1 MNRLLG
7 RLEPAVSFLRVG
19 AMSDRQNHWRRRAV
33 AWLACCFAMLAGLDM
48 AHGAEASTA
57 SAEGAVAP
65 RLRFSRDVRPILSQN
80 CFLCHGQDE
89 KRRGAGLR
97 LDDREEALA
106 ELESGLRAIVP
117 GNLEESELIAR
128 ITADDESLRMPPADS
143 HKTLTPEQIE
153 VLKRW
158 VAEGAEY
165 EPHWS
170 FIVPEKAPPHSV
182 TETDAAAN
190 PIDAY
195 VRARLAREGLST
207 APEADRRTLIRRVT
221 LDLTGLPPTPE
232 EIAAYLAD
240 ERPGAYERLVDRLLA
255 SPRYGERMALDW
267 LDAARYADT
276 HGYHIDSQ
284 RDMWAWRDWVI
295 QAFNEN
301 MPYDQFTVWQL
312 AGDLLPEATQEQRI
326 ASGFNRNHPVN
337 FEGGA
342 IPEEYHV
349 EYVVDRA
356 TTTATVWLGLTIG
369 CARCH
374 DHKYDPITQKEFF
387 EFFAFFNN
395 VDEEGLDGYRGNA
408 KPMLELPS
416 SEQGEQLG
424 RLSDE
429 IAELEQKLSQ
439 CGADVAQAQSDW
451 ESTWRDRQT
460 IAKVRL
466 GEWFLFGPVSLDT
479 PALARAESFGVS
491 SPVDLK
497 TTYDNQ
503 DGNFRWL
510 PGPHFVDGNE
520 TSLAGESAAAYL
532 MRQIGTSEAKTIRA
546 RIGTSDGVQV
556 WLNGE
561 LIWDREEQAPF
572 SPVQKELE
580 LHLREGANELLVK
593 LVNYAWEW
601 QFQFSL
607 EPELQAS
614 VPANVEALLEI
625 AKDQR
630 TAEQTMS
637 LQNYFRANQFSDND
651 YHALVASLG
660 SKRAEIAALKAK
672 TPSTMVMSERKELR
686 KTFLLERGQYTNPT
700 EKLSPNT
707 PRVLPPLPID
717 GPKDRLALARW
728 LTAPGHPLTARVTV
742 NRLWQSLFGVGLVKT
757 AEDFGMQGSWP
768 ANPDLLDWLAVEFV
782 ESGWD
787 VKQMLRLMV
796 TSDAYRQSSASS
808 SELFTRDPDNQ
819 LVARGPRFR
828 MPAEFIRDQAL
839 AASGMLD
846 PRVGGASVKPYQPGD
861 LWGELAHQKTNYKFS
876 AQLFEQD
883 HGADLYRRSMYT
895 FWKRS
900 VPPVNLVAL
909 DAPSRETCTVRRER
923 TNTPL
928 QALVLLNDPTFVE
941 AARHLAERMVAT
953 GKGNAAAAIA
963 HGFELVTARLPTEQE
978 AAILLAEYETQRASF
993 AADVGAAKA
1002 LLSVGESSQDETL
1015 DSVTQAAWTNVALV
1029 ILNLDEAITR
1039 N

>member
-1 MNRLLG
+1 MLSRPGLVD
-7 RLEPAVSFLRVG
+7 AADALR
-19 AMSDRQNHWRRRAV
+19 
-33 AWLACCFAMLAGLDM
+33 
-48 AHGAEASTA
+48 ASTDA
-57 SAEGAVAP
+57 SDSAESTAP
-65 RLRFSRDVRPILSQN
+65 VRFSRDIRPILSQN

-97 LDDREEALA
+97 LDEREHALA
-106 ELESGLRAIVP
+106 ELESGLQAIVP
-117 GNLEESELIAR
+117 GSLDESELVAR
-128 ITADDESLRMPPADS
+128 ITAEDESLRMPPPDS
-143 HKTLTPEQIE
+143 HKTLTAEQIE
-153 VLKRW
+153 LLKRW
-158 VAEGAEY
+158 VAEGAQY

-170 FIVPEKAPPHSV
+170 FIPPQKVAPPTISNGN
-182 TETDAAAN
+182 TDSN
-190 PIDAY
+190 PIDAF
-195 VRARLAREGLST
+195 VRARLAREGLSI

-221 LDLTGLPPTPE
+221 LDLTGLPPTLE
-232 EIAAYLAD
+232 EIEAFLAD
-240 ERPGAYERLVDRLLA
+240 ERPDAYERLVDRLLA

-284 RDMWAWRDWVI
+284 RDMWAWREWVI
-295 QAFNEN
+295 RAFNDN
-301 MPYDQFTVWQL
+301 MPFDQFTVWQL
-312 AGDLLPEATQEQRI
+312 AGDLLPDATLEQRI

-416 SEQGEQLG
+416 DEQRQRLEQLTG
-424 RLSDE
+424 E
-429 IAELEQKLSQ
+429 IAELEKQLSERE
-439 CGADVAQAQSDW
+439 ADLLKSQDDW
-451 ESTWRDRQT
+451 ELNWRDRQ
-460 IAKVRL
+460 ASAAVQP
-466 GEWFLFGPVSLDT
+466 GEWLLFGPVSLDT
-479 PALARAESFGVS
+479 PALARAESFGIS
-491 SPVDLK
+491 MPVDFEA
-497 TTYDNQ
+497 TYANQ
-503 DGNFRWL
+503 DGTQRWL
-510 PGPHFVDGNE
+510 PAPQFVDGNVA
-520 TSLAGESAAAYL
+520 TLSGESAAAYL
-532 MRQIGTSEAKTIRA
+532 ARSIEASEAKTVLA
-546 RIGTSDGVQV
+546 RVGTGDAIQV

-561 LIWDREEQAPF
+561 LIWDREEQRSF
-572 SPVQKELE
+572 SPTQKTLE
-580 LHLREGANELLVK
+580 LPLRKGSNELLVK

-601 QFQFSL
+601 QFQFAF
-607 EPELQAS
+607 EPRVATS
-614 VPANVEALLEI
+614 APANVDALLAT

-630 TAEQTMS
+630 TVEQTAA
-637 LQNYFRANQFSDND
+637 LQGYFRANQFDDGD
-651 YHALVASLG
+651 YQALVADLNE
-660 SKRAEIAALKAK
+660 KRAELAELKSRV
-672 TPSTMVMSERKELR
+672 PSTMVMREREELR
-686 KTFLLERGQYTNPT
+686 KTFLLDRGQYTSPT
-700 EKLSPNT
+700 VELSPGT
-707 PRVLPPLPID
+707 PHALPPLPTE
-717 GPKDRLALARW
+717 GPVDRLALARW
-728 LTAPGHPLTARVTV
+728 LTAPDHPLTARVTV
-742 NRLWQSLFGVGLVKT
+742 NRLWQSLFGTGLVKT
-757 AEDFGMQGSWP
+757 AEDFGLQGSWP

-787 VKQMLRLMV
+787 VKHMLRLMV

-808 SELFTRDPDNQ
+808 PELFGRDPDNQ
-819 LVARGPRFR
+819 LLARGPRFR
-828 MPAEFIRDQAL
+828 MPAEFIRDLAL
-839 AASGMLD
+839 AAGGMLD
-846 PRVGGASVKPYQPGD
+846 LRIGGPSVKPYQPGD
-861 LWGELAHQKTNYKFS
+861 LWGELAHQKTNYKFT

-953 GKGNAAAAIA
+953 GQGDLAATVA
-963 HGFELVTARLPTEQE
+963 HGFELVTARPPTEQE
-978 AAILLAEYETQRASF
+978 SAILLAEYEKQRASF
-993 AADVGAAKA
+993 AGDVGAAEK
-1002 LLSVGESSQDETL
+1002 LLAVGESPRDPSL
-1015 DSVTQAAWTNVALV
+1015 DPVTQAAWTNVALV

>member
-1 MNRLLG
+1 
-7 RLEPAVSFLRVG
+7 
-19 AMSDRQNHWRRRAV
+19 MSDFDNHHRRPV
-33 AWLACCFAMLAGLDM
+33 FGWLTCLLAMLSGPSLAN
-48 AHGAEASTA
+48 GADAARAS
-57 SAEGAVAP
+57 SEGAGKTTP
-65 RLRFSRDVRPILSQN
+65 LRFSRDVRPILSQN

-97 LDDREEALA
+97 LDEREHALA
-106 ELESGLRAIVP
+106 ELESGLRAIMP
-117 GNLEESELIAR
+117 GKVEESELIAR
-128 ITADDESLRMPPADS
+128 ITAEDESLRMPPADS
-143 HKTLTPEQIE
+143 HKTLTAEQIE
-153 VLKRW
+153 ILKRW
-158 VAEGAEY
+158 VVEGAEY

-170 FIVPEKAPPHSV
+170 FIAPQKVNPPADGGASSV
-182 TETDAAAN
+182 SN
-190 PIDAY
+190 PIDAF
-195 VRARLAREGLST
+195 VRARLARDGL
-207 APEADRRTLIRRVT
+207 AIGPKADRRTLIRRVT
-221 LDLTGLPPTPE
+221 LDLTGLPPTLD
-232 EIAAYLAD
+232 EIAEFLAD
-240 ERPGAYERLVDRLLA
+240 ERPDAYERLVDRLLA

-295 QAFNEN
+295 KAFNDN
-301 MPYDQFTVWQL
+301 MPFDQFTVWQL
-312 AGDLLPEATQEQRI
+312 AGDLLPDATIEQRI

-395 VDEEGLDGYRGNA
+395 IDEEGLDGYRGNA

-416 SEQGEQLG
+416 DEQRQRLEQLHG
-424 RLSDE
+424 E
-429 IAELEQKLSQ
+429 IAELEKKLKDREAAADESQ
-439 CGADVAQAQSDW
+439 AAW
-451 ESTWRDRQT
+451 ESVWRDRQT
-460 IAKVRL
+460 NAKVRP

-491 SPVDLK
+491 APVNLE
-497 TTYDNQ
+497 TTYENQ
-503 DGNFRWL
+503 DGTFRWL
-510 PGPHFVDGNE
+510 PGPQFVDGNE
-520 TSLAGESAAAYL
+520 NSLSGDSAAAYL
-532 MRQIGTSEAKTIRA
+532 MRQIGSAEARTVRA
-546 RIGTSDGVQV
+546 QLGTSDGIQI

-561 LIWDREEQAPF
+561 LVWDREAQATF
-572 SPVQKELE
+572 SPTQHELE
-580 LHLREGANELLVK
+580 LHLREGANELLIK

-601 QFQFSL
+601 QFQFALDPQL
-607 EPELQAS
+607 EAS
-614 VPANVEALLEI
+614 APANVEALLEI
-625 AKDQR
+625 AKEQR
-630 TAEQTMS
+630 TAEQAAS
-637 LQNYFRANQFSDND
+637 LRNYFRANQFADDD
-651 YHALVASLG
+651 YLALVAALG
-660 SKRAEIAALKAK
+660 EKRAELAQLKAQVS
-672 TPSTMVMSERKELR
+672 STMVMREREELR
-686 KTFLLERGQYTNPT
+686 KTFLLDRGQYTNPT
-700 EKLSPNT
+700 EELSPGT
-707 PRVLPPLPID
+707 PRALPPLPTE
-717 GPKDRLALARW
+717 GAVDRLALARW
-728 LTAPGHPLTARVTV
+728 LTAPEHPLTARVTV
-742 NRLWQSLFGVGLVKT
+742 NRLWQSLFGTGLVKT
-757 AEDFGMQGSWP
+757 AEDFGLQGSWP

-782 ESGWD
+782 DSGWD

-808 SELFTRDPDNQ
+808 PELFARDPDNQ
-819 LVARGPRFR
+819 LLARGPRFR
-828 MPAEFIRDQAL
+828 MPAELIRDQAL
-839 AASGMLD
+839 AAGDMLD
-846 PRVGGASVKPYQPGD
+846 PRIGGASVKPYQPGD
-861 LWGELAHQKTNYKFS
+861 LWGELAHQKTNYKFT

-941 AARHLAERMVAT
+941 AARHVAERMVAA
-953 GKGNAAAAIA
+953 GQGDAAATIA
-963 HGFELVTARLPTEQE
+963 HGFELVTARLPTEEE
-978 AAILLAEYETQRASF
+978 ATILLAEFEKQRASF
-993 AADVGAAKA
+993 GADAGAAEA
-1002 LLSVGESSQDETL
+1002 LLSVGESSRDETL
-1015 DSVTQAAWTNVALV
+1015 DSATQAAWTSVALV